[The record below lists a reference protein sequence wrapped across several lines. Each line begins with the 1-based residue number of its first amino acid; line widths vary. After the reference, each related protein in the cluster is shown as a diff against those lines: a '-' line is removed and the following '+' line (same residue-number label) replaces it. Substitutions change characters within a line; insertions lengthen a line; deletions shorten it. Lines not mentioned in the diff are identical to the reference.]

1 MESKTKRFF
10 KIRADMWLD
19 VDQIQGWYKD
29 GFGDAVVILGGNT
42 INTLI
47 PFKTFNDLMIKYTV
61 PGVFIEKED

>member
-1 MESKTKRFF
+1 
-10 KIRADMWLD
+10 MWLD